1 MGILLLL
8 VILGIVFFYLG
19 KKFAKKYADSRLE
32 STEAA
37 SVASFALSIIC
48 GLVLIGILA
57 DLFVINVR
65 KDVDIA
71 ELQESW
77 YVKQQMVTDIL
88 TDDRPYITPSERR
101 KAYKEAEEWNSWLAS
116 RKKLHENPWI
126 GVFYP
131 IDYDVFDAI
140 LLPESYG

>member
-8 VILGIVFFYLG
+8 VVFGAIFFYFG
-19 KKFAKKYADSRLE
+19 KKFAKKYTNDRLE
-32 STEAA
+32 GTQAV
-37 SVASFALSIIC
+37 SVASFVLSIIC
-48 GLVLIGILA
+48 GLALIGILA
-57 DLFVINVR
+57 EIFVINVR

-71 ELQESW
+71 KLQESW

-101 KAYKEAEEWNSWLAS
+101 KAYEVAEEWNSWLAS
-116 RKKLHENPWI
+116 KKKLHENPWV